1 MAKEIERKFLIVGN
15 GWRKLAP
22 GVHYRQGY
30 LNSAKERTVRVRTVA
45 NQAFLTVK
53 GPTVGVTRAE
63 FEYSIPFE
71 DAVAMLQLAEPSV
84 IDKTRYRIPIGNFV
98 WEVDEFHGDN
108 EGLVVA
114 EIELP
119 TEDTVFE
126 KPQWVGKEVSGDPRY
141 YNSILARH
149 PYGTWQER

>member
-1 MAKEIERKFLIVGN
+1 MPTEIERKFLVVGN
-15 GWRKLAP
+15 DWRKLAH

-30 LNSAKERTVRVRTVA
+30 LNSAKERTVRVRTIA
-45 NQAFLTVK
+45 EDAFLTIK
-53 GPTVGVTRAE
+53 GPTVGISRAE
-63 FEYSIPFE
+63 FEYPIPFT

-84 IDKTRYRIPIGNFV
+84 IDKTRYRIPIGDFA

-119 TEDTVFE
+119 TEKTAFE
-126 KPQWVGKEVSGDPRY
+126 KPQWIGEEVSGDPRY
-141 YNSILARH
+141 YNSMLARH
-149 PYGTWQER
+149 PYCTWPKR

>member
-1 MAKEIERKFLIVGN
+1 MYQVKKILYILVILDCNNLFSDEFMAKEIERKYLIVGD

-114 EIELP
+114 ENELP
-119 TEDTVFE
+119 TEDTE
-126 KPQWVGKEVSGDPRY
+126 
-141 YNSILARH
+141 
-149 PYGTWQER
+149 